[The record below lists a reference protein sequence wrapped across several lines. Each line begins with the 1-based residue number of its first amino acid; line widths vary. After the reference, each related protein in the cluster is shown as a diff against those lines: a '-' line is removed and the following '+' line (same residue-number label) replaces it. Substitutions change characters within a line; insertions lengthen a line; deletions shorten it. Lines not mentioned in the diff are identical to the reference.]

1 MSRLP
6 FLAQR
11 LFNVPLALA
20 PAKAE
25 IIMAALGARFGVTQM
40 FNGLQ
45 PVSLMSDDWGDNDND
60 RSPDRGY
67 DVVAGVAIIPVQGT
81 LVAKLGTLRPV
92 SGMTGYDG
100 IRLNFLSAIHDDAV
114 NAIVLD
120 IDSPGGEAAG
130 MFDLADTIFEARGIK
145 SIHAILDGDAYSAA
159 YAIASAA
166 DRITVPRTGGTGSVG
181 AIVLHA
187 DLTEALTKAGVTV
200 TLIRYGE
207 LKYEGSPYEV
217 LSPDTLGRIQADVD
231 CIGKMFVDMVARNRG
246 MTTAAVK
253 KTSAGLYLGAAGVK
267 VGFADAVMAP
277 DAAFS
282 ALIASLPPS
291 ARHIDN

>member
-1 MSRLP
+1 MSQLP
-6 FLAQR
+6 HLAQR

-25 IIMAALGARFGVTQM
+25 IIMAALAGRFGIGQM
-40 FNGLQ
+40 FNGVQ
-45 PVSLMSDDWGDNDND
+45 AVRLMPGDLDEDERSSD
-60 RSPDRGY
+60 RAY
-67 DVVAGVAIIPVQGT
+67 DVVGGVAIIPVQGT
-81 LVAKLGTLRPV
+81 LVAKLGSLRPF

-100 IRLNFLSAIHDDAV
+100 IRINFLAAIHDESV
-114 NAIVLD
+114 HGIVLD

-130 MFDLADTIFEARGIK
+130 MFDLADTIFAARGIK
-145 SIHAILDGDAYSAA
+145 PIHAILNENAYSAA

-166 DRITVPRTGGTGSVG
+166 DRIIVPRTGGTGSVG

-187 DLTEALTKAGVTV
+187 DLTKALSQAGVTV

-207 LKYEGSPYEV
+207 LKFEGSPYEV
-217 LSPDTLGRIQADVD
+217 LSPEALGRAQADVD
-231 CIGKMFVDMVARNRG
+231 IIGEMFVEMIARNRG
-246 MTTAAVK
+246 MAAAAVK
-253 KTSAGLYLGAAGVK
+253 ATQAGLYLGAAGVA

-282 ALIASLPPS
+282 ALLNTI
-291 ARHIDN
+291 